1 MVTIRDEVPQ
11 DIASIYNVNKEAFG
25 QEKEADLVN
34 NLRVRKVLVISLV
47 AVKDGEIIGHIA
59 FSPVDITPGN
69 SNIKALTLAPLAVKP
84 GYQNMGVGSR
94 LVSTGLEQ
102 CRKKGWEIVVLAG
115 HPNYYPRFGF
125 VQARELECEVEVPDE
140 AWMVAELKKGTLS
153 GVKGKV
159 FFQPEF
165 LQPALMK

>member
-1 MVTIRDEVPQ
+1 MISIRNETHQ

-25 QEKEADLVN
+25 QENEADLVDK
-34 NLRVRKVLVISLV
+34 LRERGVLTVSLV
-47 AVKDGEIIGHIA
+47 AVQDDNVIGHIA

-69 SNIKALTLAPLAVKP
+69 PGIKALTLAPLAVKP
-84 GYQNMGVGSR
+84 GYQNMGVGSQ
-94 LVSTGLEQ
+94 LVSAGLEQ

-125 VQARELECEVEVPDE
+125 VQARENGLECEVEVPDE
-140 AWMVAELKKGTLS
+140 AWMVAELKKDSLTKI
-153 GVKGKV
+153 KGKV

-165 LQPALMK
+165 KAAI

>member
-1 MVTIRDEVPQ
+1 MVTIRSEVPQ

-25 QEKEADLVN
+25 QEKEAELVN
-34 NLRVRKVLVISLV
+34 NLRTSKALIISLV

-69 SNIKALTLAPLAVKP
+69 SDIKALTLAPLAVKP

-94 LVSTGLEQ
+94 LVLTGLEQ
-102 CRKKGWEIVVLAG
+102 CRQKGWEIVVLAG

-125 VQARELECEVEVPDE
+125 VRAKENGLECEVEVPDE
-140 AWMVAELKKGTLS
+140 AWMVAELKKGSLTKI
-153 GVKGKV
+153 KGEV
-159 FFQPEF
+159 VFQPEF
-165 LQPALMK
+165 KAAL

>member
-1 MVTIRDEVPQ
+1 MVTIRSEVPQ

-25 QEKEADLVN
+25 QEKEAELVN
-34 NLRVRKVLVISLV
+34 NLRTSKALIISLV

-59 FSPVDITPGN
+59 FSPIDITPGN
-69 SNIKALTLAPLAVKP
+69 SDIKALTLAPLAVKP

-102 CRKKGWEIVVLAG
+102 CRRKGWEIVVLAG

-125 VQARELECEVEVPDE
+125 VRAKENGLECEVEVPDE
-140 AWMVAELKKGTLS
+140 AWMVTELKRGALT
-153 GVKGKV
+153 GIKGKV
-159 FFQPEF
+159 VFHPEF
-165 LQPALMK
+165 KAAL